1 MTRALRACVRDAP
14 ALLPKGGSPLLAT
27 ERGTAHGV
35 AARRPGQSLASVA
48 QVRVGV
54 RVRAAYPAG

>member
-1 MTRALRACVRDAP
+1 MGHRVRVW
-14 ALLPKGGSPLLAT
+14 
-27 ERGTAHGV
+27 AHGV
-35 AARRPGQSLASVA
+35 AARQLGQSVASVA